1 MNLWQEYWN
10 PVRVFLGL
18 GAEPQTLTFVQ
29 ISLRGIIVFMFTL
42 LMVRIS
48 ARRSLARRTVFDS
61 VFLVILASVLAR
73 AINGSA
79 DLLPTVGGGFAMV
92 AFHRLLAWIA
102 FYSHGAQRRFSSTTG
117 NWCSGGCGVTTLRD
131 TISRKIC
138 DSICTLTISSASKA
152 HASNA
157 AVESASSANNHGAG
171 IRYWTLSACQTV
183 ALRRRVQRSTLIDA
197 AARQTLHSRS
207 CRGFLENVGGILAA
221 DDQPSRRRF

>member
-1 MNLWQEYWN
+1 MNLWQEYWT

-92 AFHRLLAWIA
+92 AFHRLLAWVA
-102 FYSHGAQRRFSSTTG
+102 FYSHGTEEVLIRDGELVQRG
-117 NWCSGGCGVTTLRD
+117 
-131 TISRKIC
+131 
-138 DSICTLTISSASKA
+138 
-152 HASNA
+152 
-157 AVESASSANNHGAG
+157 
-171 IRYWTLSACQTV
+171 
-183 ALRRRVQRSTLIDA
+183 LRRNHITRHDLEEDLRLE
-197 AARQTLHSRS
+197 LHSDDFKRIRS
-207 CRGFLENVGGILAA
+207 ARLERSGDI
-221 DDQPSRRRF
+221 SFISK

>member
-1 MNLWQEYWN
+1 MNLWQEYWT

-29 ISLRGIIVFMFTL
+29 ISVRGIIVFVFTL

-102 FYSHGAQRRFSSTTG
+102 FYSHGFG
-117 NWCSGGCGVTTLRD
+117 NLIKGTEEVLIREGELVHRGLRSNHITRHDLEEDLRLELHTVDFKSIRSARLERSGG
-131 TISRKIC
+131 ISFIC
-138 DSICTLTISSASKA
+138 
-152 HASNA
+152 
-157 AVESASSANNHGAG
+157 
-171 IRYWTLSACQTV
+171 R
-183 ALRRRVQRSTLIDA
+183 
-197 AARQTLHSRS
+197 
-207 CRGFLENVGGILAA
+207 
-221 DDQPSRRRF
+221 

>member
-1 MNLWQEYWN
+1 MNLWQEYWT
-10 PVRVFLGL
+10 PILWFLGV

-79 DLLPTVGGGFAMV
+79 DLLPTVGGGFSLV

-102 FYSHGAQRRFSSTTG
+102 FYYHGFG
-117 NWCSGGCGVTTLRD
+117 NLIKVIEDVHIRDGRLVHAGLR
-131 TISRKIC
+131 
-138 DSICTLTISSASKA
+138 
-152 HASNA
+152 SN
-157 AVESASSANNHGAG
+157 H
-171 IRYWTLSACQTV
+171 ITKH
-183 ALRRRVQRSTLIDA
+183 D
-197 AARQTLHSRS
+197 
-207 CRGFLENVGGILAA
+207 LE
-221 DDQPSRRRF
+221 

>member
-1 MNLWQEYWN
+1 MNLWQEYWT

-79 DLLPTVGGGFAMV
+79 DLLPTVGGGCAMV

-102 FYSHGAQRRFSSTTG
+102 IYSHGFCKLIKGTEVVLIRDGALDHQPLPTNHTTIH
-117 NWCSGGCGVTTLRD
+117 D
-131 TISRKIC
+131 
-138 DSICTLTISSASKA
+138 
-152 HASNA
+152 
-157 AVESASSANNHGAG
+157 
-171 IRYWTLSACQTV
+171 
-183 ALRRRVQRSTLIDA
+183 
-197 AARQTLHSRS
+197 
-207 CRGFLENVGGILAA
+207 
-221 DDQPSRRRF
+221 